1 MFYSGSTSRAE
12 GSHHGHEEKGGL
24 GKGAAC
30 AALSVQHVTNCP
42 LPNESQDPIMKGEVI
57 HDIYK
62 DDDTQLDLVWMGS
75 AIAKGSGAFGMD
87 LALLRCCR
95 RIDDQRF
102 AIVSRRSTAP
112 KAFTPPITLCFTL
125 ILCHQRRNS
134 RNLCARGVQETGSLA
149 FRLPPGERRA
159 AAHASHVRVA
169 ARCWGR

>member
-1 MFYSGSTSRAE
+1 VFYSGSTSCAE
-12 GSHHGHEEKGGL
+12 GSYHGHEEKGGL
-24 GKGAAC
+24 GKGAALC
-30 AALSVQHVTNCP
+30 VQHVTICP

-112 KAFTPPITLCFTL
+112 KAFTPPK
-125 ILCHQRRNS
+125 ILFV
-134 RNLCARGVQETGSLA
+134 L
-149 FRLPPGERRA
+149 F
-159 AAHASHVRVA
+159 
-169 ARCWGR
+169 